1 MRQKSLQ
8 IRDFVNRQGQL
19 RWRALWRLASWPVLF
34 VAGTTVL
41 VSAVTARWP
50 VIDQLA
56 SRIFYGGN
64 GIFLARDVA
73 ALRGLRDLGLG
84 VTYIVVIGLLAVLIA
99 KLVGHRLVEPVSWR
113 VWGFLALGMGL
124 GPGLIVN
131 GLLKPIMN
139 RPRPVETDIFG
150 GELAFVPAWLRGSQG
165 FGHHSFVSG
174 EASAAAYLVA
184 FAFVVPRPW
193 RETVATLALLW
204 AFVISLNRIAFGS
217 HYLSDILI
225 AWGLTLIVVLVLRI
239 VLLADHDTGLGSWL
253 A

>member
-1 MRQKSLQ
+1 MREKSQQ
-8 IRDFVNRQGQL
+8 IRDFANRQGHL
-19 RWRALWRLASWPVLF
+19 RWLALRRLASWPVLF

-50 VIDQLA
+50 AIDQLT
-56 SRIFYGGN
+56 SRVFYGGN
-64 GIFLARDVA
+64 GIFRARDVA
-73 ALRGLRDLGLG
+73 ALRGLRGLGIG
-84 VTYIVVIGLLAVLIA
+84 VTYFVVIGLLAVLIA

-150 GELAFVPAWLRGSQG
+150 GGLAFVPAWLRGSQG

-174 EASAAAYLVA
+174 EAAAAVYLVA
-184 FAFVVPRPW
+184 FAFVVPWPW
-193 RETVATLALLW
+193 RQPVATLALLW

-239 VLLADHDTGLGSWL
+239 VLLAHHDTGLGSWR